1 MRRLRLFRV
10 PTAGFNI
17 FQKLLAAFLIAI
29 IPILIVSALINRSG
43 ETAIYKE
50 ITNSLKSNAHFYLSS
65 FELEMERVI
74 RMKQQYILDS
84 EVQRLM
90 MFHMFYADSEY
101 VEAMQNIERRL
112 QQLHDSSL
120 FVEEL
125 KLHIPEIGMTIH
137 NSRIDRVMPQEE
149 LDALEALYRSGKHIR
164 PLNEDVL
171 ILGERYPT
179 SNLGDLPAT
188 LWLEVIL
195 SRRNMEDSLR
205 EIVRYNDGEAM
216 IVSRDGTWAL
226 GSLPRSAMSLGQPL
240 TQWLDLSVGDANG
253 SGIGRFTVDGDAYI
267 YASETSEL
275 LDAALIVYVPES
287 SFLGPTRWYERLY
300 WILAVTSVVVVV
312 AFSLWMFR
320 LVHQPMVRLTA
331 AFRRLEKGDFNIA
344 LQYGRKDE
352 FHYLYQQFNKMSSRL
367 QQLIKDVY
375 EQELRFN
382 RAELKQLQAQINPH
396 FLYNI
401 FFLLNR
407 IVQLEDID
415 NAKKLTKYL
424 GQYFRFITRNK
435 DDENAIADELA
446 HVDAY
451 IGIQRLRFG
460 SKLDAR
466 VEPLPAEAAKV
477 RVPRLILQPI
487 VENAFEYGLE
497 DHLETGVLRLRSE
510 LADGALL
517 VCVEDN
523 GANLTDETLRSL
535 SAMLEERK
543 QDIETTGIVN
553 VHRRLQLKF
562 GPAYGIAVG
571 RSELGG
577 LRVALRVPAEE
588 PTEGQQE
595 SSGGERGVSTV
606 DRGQ

>member
-1 MRRLRLFRV
+1 MHWLPFHRV
-10 PTAGFNI
+10 ATSGFNI
-17 FQKLLAAFLIAI
+17 FQRLVAAFFIAI
-29 IPILIVSALINRSG
+29 IPILIVSTLINRSG
-43 ETAIYKE
+43 ETAITEE
-50 ITNSLKSNAHFYLSS
+50 ITNSLRSNAHFYLSS

-90 MFHMFYADSEY
+90 MFHMFYSDSEY
-101 VEAMQNIERRL
+101 VEALQNIERRL

-120 FVEEL
+120 FVQEL

-137 NSRIDRVMPQEE
+137 NSRIDREMPQAE
-149 LDALEALYRSGKHIR
+149 LDALETLYRSGKHIY
-164 PLNEDVL
+164 PLDAETL
-171 ILGERYPT
+171 ILGERYPK

-188 LWLEVIL
+188 LWLEVVL
-195 SRRNMEDSLR
+195 SRKNMEDSLR

-216 IVSRDGTWAL
+216 IVSRQGTWAL
-226 GSLPRSAMSLGQPL
+226 GSLPQSAMAPL
-240 TQWLDLSVGDANG
+240 RPISEWLDLSGGEEAE
-253 SGIGRFTVDGDAYI
+253 SGIGRFVVDDVPYIFAY
-267 YASETSEL
+267 ETSAL
-275 LDAALIVYVPES
+275 LDASLIVYVPEN
-287 SFLGPTRWYERLY
+287 SFLGPTRWYEQLY
-300 WILAVTSVVVVV
+300 WILAGTSIVVVV
-312 AFSLWMFR
+312 AFSLWIYR
-320 LVHQPMVRLTA
+320 LVHQPMYRLTA

-344 LQYGRKDE
+344 LEYGRKDE
-352 FHYLYQQFNKMSSRL
+352 FHYLYQQFNKMSARL

-407 IVQLEDID
+407 IIQLEDVD

-435 DDENAIADELA
+435 DDENAAADELA
-446 HVDAY
+446 HVEAY
-451 IGIQRLRFG
+451 IGIQKLRFG

-466 VEPLPAEAAKV
+466 VEPMPAEAADV
-477 RVPRLILQPI
+477 RLPRLVLQPI

-497 DHLETGVLRLRSE
+497 DHLDTGTLRVGAAVEDGTLVL
-510 LADGALL
+510 
-517 VCVEDN
+517 VVEDN
-523 GANLTDETLRSL
+523 GRSL
-535 SAMLEERK
+535 TADKLEALAAMLREPK
-543 QDIETTGIVN
+543 KNIETTGIVN

-562 GPAYGIAVG
+562 GPAYGLTVG

-577 LRVALRVPAEE
+577 LRVTLRAPMDDAAGER
-588 PTEGQQE
+588 QQE
-595 SSGGERGVSTV
+595 ETGGEAHVSV
-606 DRGQ
+606 IDRG